1 MVKYFYFT
9 IFSFISFWA
18 VGQDVETD
26 SLVDKK
32 LYQKNIKIYKAILKQ
47 GQNHDVSQ
55 KLADALRIVG
65 EYNESADE
73 YAKFIDKPGLSPI
86 CYKHYSQV
94 LCKIGQAEECKQ
106 WKLRYKEYERRND
119 RLSDEAIDIDTSKHF
134 LNRVPFNSPETDFGP
149 SFYRNGLLFV
159 SARSS
164 TDSKNTVHESTGES
178 LYNFFYS
185 EKRPDGSFMS
195 PTQVFKTTNSTTYE
209 GPMSLTPDNRSIFL
223 NKNNFSEL
231 KARTKDKKIM
241 LQLVQGQISNDE
253 ITNISD
259 FPYNDPNRTLT
270 HPSISADGKE
280 LYFAAN
286 IDSTNGGSDIFVS
299 RLENGKWA
307 KPENIGIEINSIDDE
322 VYPFI
327 SPDGKL
333 YFSSTG
339 QGSIGGFDVFVSEKK
354 DGRWT
359 KAVSLGLP
367 FNTIFDDF
375 SLIKN
380 EAEGDGYLASNR
392 AGSLGSDDIFEFE
405 NAYKNI
411 DEEKKYYPLLISLL
425 NKDLF
430 INQKGNKIK
439 GKVMPRSKN
448 GELTGKVI
456 QLLDKHKTLIKRSYV
471 TPTGYFS
478 FSNLKPGNY
487 LVEYENQKV
496 DANVELT
503 LINKLN
509 DFVDLEEI
517 ERYKIGEVNKD
528 SLNKVKNNF
537 VIGQLVTL
545 NRNSPEEEQVSLILV
560 DTTGKI
566 IRRAEAG
573 KSNFFI
579 FRNLHPKKYYVL
591 TEDYDPNYT
600 CNLLYHNPDKSK
612 SILKTDLYSYH
623 YRHLASDSLQ
633 DKNLILHGQVQLDKP
648 EGIDV
653 LLLDENDNVID
664 RTKTNNEGYF
674 VFRELNAD
682 NMHVMVVNDHP
693 LLSFDHNTIYQK
705 EDSVYHITQKQ
716 IFTKLPFDENLL
728 NQKVVVNGRLTASG
742 APMND
747 KLVLLVDK
755 NNMVVGDA
763 KTNED
768 GFFAFHHLS
777 PDDYYIVVDEAQKDY
792 ALERNINIEDEEMK
806 VTEEHFSQFDY
817 KKESFDEDNF
827 LSIAG
832 NAYNRAT
839 QQTISDKLVLLLNKD
854 GKVIRQ
860 TVIGKNGNFTFVNLK
875 PDNYMALFNNYD
887 PDQKIRLKVLLEK
900 KTKLKQTVNGKTET
914 VSVPVANSEQKTTA
928 FFDYNSSSLDPK
940 FKKTIVTFCKNAI
953 TSGVTEIELHGFT
966 DMAGSDSFNL
976 KLAERRLQSCVELI
990 EKITPQLKHS
1000 QVPEGK
1006 SEHFKNTFGVYIPA
1020 LNRRVEISVK

>member
-1 MVKYFYFT
+1 MINYFYLF
-9 IFSFISFWA
+9 IFCFSSYLVI
-18 VGQDVETD
+18 GQNIESD

-32 LYQKNIKIYKAILKQ
+32 LYQKNIKIYKAILKE
-47 GQNHDVSQ
+47 GSNHDVSL

-65 EYNESADE
+65 NYPESAAE
-73 YAKFIDKPGLSPI
+73 YAKIIDHPGLSPI

-94 LCKIGQAEECKQ
+94 LCKIGQVEECKQ

-119 RLSDEAIDIDTSKHF
+119 RVSDEAIEIDTAKHF

-149 SFYRNGLLFV
+149 SFYKNGLLFV
-159 SARSS
+159 SARS
-164 TDSKNTVHESTGES
+164 TESKNTVHESTGES

-185 EKRPDGSFMS
+185 EKRPDGSFVT

-209 GPMSLTPDNRSIFL
+209 GPMSLTSDNRSIFL

-231 KARTKDKKIM
+231 KSRSKDKKIM
-241 LQLVQGQISNDE
+241 LQLVQGLIANDE

-270 HPSISADGKE
+270 HPSISADGTE

-286 IDSTNGGSDIFVS
+286 IDSTFGGSDIFVS
-299 RLENGKWA
+299 KMENGKWG
-307 KPENIGIEINSIDDE
+307 KPENLGIKINSTEDE

-327 SPDGKL
+327 SNDGKL

-339 QGSIGGFDVFVSEKK
+339 QGSMGGFDVFVSEKK
-354 DGRWT
+354 NGKWT
-359 KAVSLGLP
+359 KAVNLGLP

-375 SLIKN
+375 SFIKN
-380 EAEGDGYLASNR
+380 ESEGNGYLASNR

-405 NAYKNI
+405 NAYKNTE
-411 DEEKKYYPLLISLL
+411 EEKKYFPLLISLL

-439 GKVMPRSKN
+439 GKLTPKSSKVDM
-448 GELTGKVI
+448 TGKVV
-456 QLLDKHKTLIKRSYV
+456 QLLDKHKTLIKRSFV

-487 LVEYENQKV
+487 LVEYEDQKV
-496 DANVELT
+496 DALAELT
-503 LINKLN
+503 LINKQN
-509 DFVDLEEI
+509 DFVDFEEI
-517 ERYKIGEVNKD
+517 EKYKIGEVKKD
-528 SLNKVKNNF
+528 SLNKDKNNF
-537 VIGQLVTL
+537 VVGQLETL
-545 NRNSPEEEQVSLILV
+545 NRNSPEEELVSLILV

-566 IRRAEAG
+566 IRRVEAG

-591 TEDYDPNYT
+591 TEDYDPNYK
-600 CNLLYHNPDKSK
+600 CNLMYHNPNKSK
-612 SILKTDLYSYH
+612 SISKTDLYNYH
-623 YRHLASDSLQ
+623 YRHLSSDSLK
-633 DKNLILHGQVQLDKP
+633 DENIILHGQVQLDKP

-693 LLSFDHNTIYQK
+693 LLSFDHGTVYQK
-705 EDSVYHITQKQ
+705 EDSIYHVTKKQ
-716 IFTKLPFDENLL
+716 IFTKLPFDESSMG
-728 NQKVVVNGRLTASG
+728 QKVVVNGRITSGG

-747 KLVLLVDK
+747 KLILLVDA
-755 NNMVVGDA
+755 NNMVIGDA

-768 GFFAFHHLS
+768 GFFAFHHLN

-792 ALERNINIEDEEMK
+792 VLDRNINIEDNEMK
-806 VTEEHFSQFDY
+806 VSEIDFKKFDY
-817 KKESFDEDNF
+817 KKASFDETNF

-832 NAYNRAT
+832 SAYTKSN
-839 QQTISDKLVLLLNKD
+839 QQAIADKLILLLNKD

-860 TVIGKNGNFTFVNLK
+860 TVVGKNGNFTFVNLK

-887 PDQKIRLKVLLEK
+887 PDQKIRLKVILEK
-900 KTKLKQTVNGKTET
+900 KTKLKQIVNGEKEKISLPVTNTET
-914 VSVPVANSEQKTTA
+914 QKSI
-928 FFDYNSSSLDPK
+928 FFDYNSSTVNPK
-940 FKKTIVTFCKNAI
+940 FKKAISKFSKNASNAGI
-953 TSGVTEIELHGFT
+953 LELELQGFT
-966 DMAGSDSFNL
+966 DLVGSDTFNL
-976 KLAERRLQSCVELI
+976 KLAEKRIQSCVELI
-990 EKITPQLKHS
+990 EKSAPKLKLTQIS
-1000 QVPEGK
+1000 KGK
-1006 SEHFKNTFGVYIPA
+1006 SDQFKNTFGEYVPA
-1020 LNRRVEISVK
+1020 LNRRVEITIK